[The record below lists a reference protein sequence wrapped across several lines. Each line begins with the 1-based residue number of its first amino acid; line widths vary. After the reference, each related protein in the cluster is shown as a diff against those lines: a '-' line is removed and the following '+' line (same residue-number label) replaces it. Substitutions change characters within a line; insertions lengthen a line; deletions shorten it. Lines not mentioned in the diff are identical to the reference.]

1 MTSLRSLVP
10 VRNVIDL
17 QVEVGGLD
25 CVSAA
30 STDGDRAAI
39 NADATEITCSVPAES
54 ADAVKAGKNQIRM
67 SNKQKYIPRGLGA
80 LLYLTETSS
89 WR

>member
-1 MTSLRSLVP
+1 MYIVTSLRTCTS
-10 VRNVIDL
+10 NVIDS

-39 NADATEITCSVPAES
+39 NSDATEITCSVPAES
-54 ADAVKAGKNQIRM
+54 ADAVKAGKKR
-67 SNKQKYIPRGLGA
+67 SEFYTKNKLHGA
-80 LLYLTETSS
+80 
-89 WR
+89 WWHGI